1 MKQLEKIY
9 INNISI
15 HGSPFDVSKFRNLFE
30 YREKK
35 DGFLFPQFDSFIC
48 TPKAAMT
55 DSIDDW
61 KERVRGFTICV
72 SITIIDEA
80 DHIVCYDIITRGG
93 ALTLFFAKT
102 SKFFPS
108 LTFDILIRTGK
119 EQEEEWYAIND
130 GVVKIY
136 DEE

>member
-15 HGSPFDVSKFRNLFE
+15 HGNQFDLSKFRNLFE
-30 YREKK
+30 FREK
-35 DGFLFPQFDSFIC
+35 DGFLFPNFDCFVC
-48 TPKAAMT
+48 QPKAAT
-55 DSIDDW
+55 DSINEW
-61 KERVRGFTICV
+61 NERVRGFTICV
-72 SITIIDEA
+72 SFKIVDKNE
-80 DHIVCYDIITRGG
+80 HIVCYDIITRSGS
-93 ALTLFFAKT
+93 LTLFFAKA

-119 EQEEEWYAIND
+119 EEEEWYAIND

>member
-1 MKQLEKIY
+1 MKLEKIY
-9 INNISI
+9 INHISI
-15 HGSPFDVSKFRNLFE
+15 HGNPFDLSKFRNLFE
-30 YREKK
+30 YREK
-35 DGFLFPQFDSFIC
+35 DGFLFPKFDSFIC
-48 TPKAAMT
+48 QPKAAT
-55 DSIDDW
+55 DSIDEW
-61 KERVRGFTICV
+61 NERVRGFKICV
-72 SITIIDEA
+72 SINITSEA